1 MKFDKKIII
10 IILVSIVAAL
20 FLEISDGER
29 DIEKS
34 DLKNPGTVGLKK
46 SGCKLYA
53 GKNRIDTTITI
64 EPEKYTAQETEELF
78 FNVYEH

>member
-46 SGCKLYA
+46 
-53 GKNRIDTTITI
+53 IWM
-64 EPEKYTAQETEELF
+64 
-78 FNVYEH
+78 

>member
-34 DLKNPGTVGLKK
+34 AP
-46 SGCKLYA
+46 
-53 GKNRIDTTITI
+53 
-64 EPEKYTAQETEELF
+64 
-78 FNVYEH
+78 

>member
-34 DLKNPGTVGLKK
+34 DLKKPGY
-46 SGCKLYA
+46 SGA
-53 GKNRIDTTITI
+53 
-64 EPEKYTAQETEELF
+64 EKIWM
-78 FNVYEH
+78 